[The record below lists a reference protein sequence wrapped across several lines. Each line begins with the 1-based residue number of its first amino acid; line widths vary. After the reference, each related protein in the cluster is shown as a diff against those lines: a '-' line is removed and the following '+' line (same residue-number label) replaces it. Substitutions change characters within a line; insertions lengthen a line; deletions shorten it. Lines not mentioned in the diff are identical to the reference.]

1 VNGTWVNE
9 SSETNHLQ
17 PTSLIDSRVA
27 AEMVEVAAAA
37 AGWCGLEQ
45 VALGGS
51 KECGKVGG
59 KGERLWHFL
68 QLRPADLNS
77 N

>member
-1 VNGTWVNE
+1 
-9 SSETNHLQ
+9 
-17 PTSLIDSRVA
+17 VA